1 MKKSAIAVAVLMI
14 FTSVF
19 MLSSCGG
26 NKVEKLSSLSI
37 EGQKIECHMDMK
49 GVIEGF
55 KEFEYEYSESISC
68 AYNGLDKIYDY
79 SDKGFCIYT
88 YPDKDQDY
96 ILEIV
101 VSSPEIKQ
109 LDGKVYVGMTMDDV
123 VALFGEDY
131 TKEGDIIS
139 YIVKDEQTMYFL
151 VEDGAVIEYAIS
163 VSE

>member
-1 MKKSAIAVAVLMI
+1 MKKSVISIVVLMI
-14 FTSVF
+14 VTSVF

-26 NKVEKLSSLSI
+26 KIEKLSSLNI
-37 EGQKIECHMDMK
+37 EGQKIECHMNMK
-49 GVIEGF
+49 DVLDSF
-55 KEFEYEYSESISC
+55 KDFEFEYSESISC

-79 SDKGFCIYT
+79 TDSGFCVYT
-88 YPDKDQDY
+88 YPVEGEDF
-96 ILEIV
+96 ILEVV

-131 TKEGDIIS
+131 SKEGDIIS
-139 YIVKDEQTMYFL
+139 YTVKDKQTMYFL

-163 VSE
+163 VAE